1 MKFIF
6 SGTGTSQ
13 GVPVIGCTC
22 EVCTSTDPRDSR
34 LRTSGILL
42 GKNTTLVFDTG
53 PDFRQQML
61 RHQIK
66 VLDAVVF
73 THQHKDHTAG
83 LDDVRAYNFILRRKM
98 PIYADSLTQIHL
110 HKEYYY
116 IFEQTDYPALPQLE
130 IFPIDSQT
138 SFQVGEFTLIP
149 IQIMHGN
156 LPILGYRIGN
166 FAYITDASYI
176 PESSL
181 LQLQGLEVLVLNA
194 LRKKAH
200 RSHYSLEQA
209 IEVAE
214 YLKPGSTYFTHI
226 SHFMGRH
233 EKVESKD
240 LPTSMYLA
248 YDGLEISIN

>member
-13 GVPVIGCTC
+13 GVPVIGCGC
-22 EVCTSTDPRDSR
+22 EVCSSTDSRDKR
-34 LRTSGILL
+34 LRTSGILM
-42 GKNTTLVFDTG
+42 GDQTTLVFDTG

-61 RHQIK
+61 RHDIR

-98 PIYADSLTQIHL
+98 PIYADELTQAHL

-116 IFEQTDYPALPQLE
+116 IFERTDYPALPQLE
-130 IFPIDSQT
+130 IQSIDPKQP
-138 SFQVGEFTLIP
+138 FQVGELELQPIP
-149 IQIMHGN
+149 ILHGK
-156 LPILGYRIGN
+156 LPILGYRIGD

-181 LQLQGLEVLVLNA
+181 TLLKGLEVLVLNA
-194 LRKKAH
+194 LRKKEH
-200 RSHYSLEQA
+200 RSHYNLAQA
-209 IEVAE
+209 IEVVR
-214 YLKPGSTYFTHI
+214 YLKPQVAYFTHI
-226 SHFMGRH
+226 SHFMGKH
-233 EKVESKD
+233 AAVESED
-240 LPTSMYLA
+240 LPDGMHLA
-248 YDGLEISIN
+248 YDGLEISFN

>member
-13 GVPVIGCTC
+13 GVPVIGCSC
-22 EVCTSTDPRDSR
+22 EVCTSTDPRDTR
-34 LRTSGILL
+34 LRTSGILI
-42 GKNTTLVFDTG
+42 GDNTTLVFDTG

-83 LDDVRAYNFILRRKM
+83 LDDVRAYNFLLRRKM
-98 PIYADSLTQIHL
+98 PIYADKLTQIHL

-116 IFEQTDYPALPQLE
+116 IFEQSDYPALPQLE
-130 IFPIDSQT
+130 ICPIDPHT
-138 SFQVGEFTLIP
+138 AFQVGEFELIP
-149 IQIMHGN
+149 IQIMHGR

-176 PESSL
+176 PESSIQ
-181 LQLQGLEVLVLNA
+181 QLQGLDVLVLNA
-194 LRKKAH
+194 LRKKEH
-200 RSHYSLEQA
+200 RSHFTLGQA
-209 IEVAE
+209 IEMAKC
-214 YLKPGSTYFTHI
+214 LKPRVAYFTHI

-233 EKVESKD
+233 KEVESED
-240 LPTSMYLA
+240 LPTDMYLA